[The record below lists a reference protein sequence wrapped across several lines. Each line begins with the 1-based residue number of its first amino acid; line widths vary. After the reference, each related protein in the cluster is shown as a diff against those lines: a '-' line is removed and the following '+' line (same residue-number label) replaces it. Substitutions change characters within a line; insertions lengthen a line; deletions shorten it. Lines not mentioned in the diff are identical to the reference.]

1 MNNIHNEQKARKAL
15 EDHVKATQALKFIVW
30 IAVVLISVLV
40 MIVPPMVQ
48 AEEFDVKAYL
58 DKTYVT
64 IGAGY
69 KFQETNLRFTD
80 DTGVTTDWEKPISAR
95 IEIYYQYNKNVTFG
109 ISHHSQY
116 FTGWPV
122 NDEKEYSK
130 TEIFIDYTFNLGG
143 LL

>member
-15 EDHVKATQALKFIVW
+15 EDHIKATKALKFIVW

-40 MIVPPMVQ
+40 LIVPPMVQ
-48 AEEFDVKAYL
+48 AEEFNVKAFL

-69 KFQETNLRFTD
+69 KFQETSLKLSKDGELSNWDEPL
-80 DTGVTTDWEKPISAR
+80 SAR
-95 IEIYYQYNKNVTFG
+95 IEVYYKYSDNVTFG
-109 ISHHSQY
+109 ISHHSQWL
-116 FTGWPV
+116 TGFPF
-122 NDEKEYSK
+122 NDDSEYSK
-130 TEIFIDYTFNLGG
+130 TEIFIDYTFSLGG